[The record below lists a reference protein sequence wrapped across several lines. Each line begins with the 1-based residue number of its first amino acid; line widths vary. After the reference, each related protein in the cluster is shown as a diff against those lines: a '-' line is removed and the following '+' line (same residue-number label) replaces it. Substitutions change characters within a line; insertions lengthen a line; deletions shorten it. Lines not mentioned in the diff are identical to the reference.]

1 MAASLSRD
9 DALFL
14 SHKHGACADSFH
26 DFSHGKSSFNTK
38 RDADKNKPGLYEVLK
53 GLPESANKTLN
64 GIPKTRD
71 EKSLDGD
78 MLRKEATMLNE
89 IFSGQTINGLSISDP
104 LGKERG
110 NIVKKL
116 IEAMRKGTRGTVVTK
131 PTGEVDWDSIQPGTD
146 SFNNVALNLNTLEG
160 VSTGYTVKILH
171 KTLAN
176 GKIEGNVKQI
186 QCHLTSDDYVNFFGT
201 NEINLLFDAAVI
213 NVTNIIR
220 NCKPGV
226 PGKAPLYLKRVVN
239 RELINDPAP
248 KTYFEPPT
256 TGKLDNNV
264 NFDIVFEDNYEDI
277 TYSKHTDALSSGTDF
292 QRDKFF
298 SSFDFRLSHMTRFTD
313 AKGDTRLPKTT
324 VDIIGSD
331 GKRIYNNDNPH
342 ENNNIAKCWARI
354 MQTFKASAIK
364 HIEAAA
370 YFQCKRSGDWFQA
383 LSCLDMGRKYVGSGA
398 SSVLPGNKIVLVTHD
413 RVLLWYALFLGI
425 DVLMT
430 YKVAADDSA
439 EEEEEEEEELTTGT
453 ACQGGS
459 ERYMIYFSSNKR
471 GETEEE
477 RNLRLFETLQE
488 QLAQDPGLSIIKD
501 WIVNYNSWLAEIK
514 AERIAD
520 IENIYQECMAQ
531 PRVQSSAF
539 GSASNRLIQAYFQYT
554 ALDYDE
560 MSTKKLDNNL
570 TTYKDAVQAATNKK
584 GKIIL
589 TEEIAGYANIVLSY
603 YNNMLYKSVSIP
615 NKESL
620 VNANTAYK
628 HNELYTNPV
637 AIGTVIGGPSRAR
650 VTLNGVVTMSPSA
663 RATATAGFF
672 VSRLPNALLKRLV
685 EQMTE
690 LKSTKLTFTCVLDVF
705 LPNLMTGLSTQKET
719 SEQIT
724 AQLQQDGL
732 VGKELKAAVKKV
744 IEDVTVVVQQ
754 EQEAIDVAVASA
766 ATAVAATVAESKAQ
780 LALENTAL
788 PDTVALPNGAVAVRQ
803 EIFTMASIGDSVR
816 RFGHYIRGM
825 VLRGR
830 TGYGVQGGG
839 GGPDTVVSKLLYT
852 LYLRQLYNDL
862 SAFDT
867 DENQDYIYYDA
878 LARMVLACSARSE
891 LRVPNYYGR
900 MEHLFYDVLPNGGWA
915 MAEEAAGSKF
925 IRSERFANTVAFIA
939 KNVALQSIDLA
950 TGDINSLGNSGD
962 VSVGAVQVYND
973 LKVKLRG
980 VDFDRRQAFLLNE
993 LQARMLSYIPQE
1005 QGIGLPGLASIA
1017 MRTGV
1022 GSAPVPSVGLPGF
1035 VANARQAV
1043 SAPAGGRRT
1052 RRRRVYGGQRK
1063 TRRHGR
1069 SRR

>member
-9 DALFL
+9 DVLFL

-53 GLPESANKTLN
+53 GLPESTNKALN

-89 IFSGQTINGLSISDP
+89 MFSGQTINGLSISDP
-104 LGKERG
+104 LAKEKG

-160 VSTGYTVKILH
+160 AATGYTVKILH

-220 NCKPGV
+220 NCKAGE

-248 KTYFEPPT
+248 KTYSEPPT
-256 TGKLDNNV
+256 TGKIDNNV

-277 TYSKHTDALSSGTDF
+277 TYSKHTDGLSSGTDF

-383 LSCLDMGRKYVGSGA
+383 LSCLDMGRRYKGRGEA
-398 SSVLPGNKIVLVTHD
+398 SVLPGNKIILVTHD

-471 GETEEE
+471 GETEGE
-477 RNLRLFETLQE
+477 RNLRLFTTLQE
-488 QLAQDPGLSIIKD
+488 HLDNDPGLSIIKD
-501 WIVNYNSWLAEIK
+501 WIVSYNSWLAEIK

-520 IENIYQECMAQ
+520 IESIYQECMEQ

-554 ALDYDE
+554 ALDYSE

-570 TTYKDAVQAATNKK
+570 TTYKDAVQAATVND
-584 GKIIL
+584 KIIL

-603 YNNMLYKSVSIP
+603 YNNMLYKSVSVP

-628 HNELYTNPV
+628 RDDLYTNPV
-637 AIGTVIGGPSRAR
+637 AIGTIIGGPSRER
-650 VTLNGVVTMSPSA
+650 KTLNGVVTMSPSA

-672 VSRLPNALLKRLV
+672 VSRLPTELLEQLV
-685 EQMTE
+685 KQMTD
-690 LKSTKLTFTCVLDVF
+690 LKTKLTFTCVLDVF
-705 LPNLMTGLSTQKET
+705 LPNLMTGLSTKTET
-719 SEQIT
+719 TAQIT
-724 AQLQQDGL
+724 EQLEHDGL
-732 VGKELKAAVKKV
+732 EGKNLKAAVKEV

-754 EQEAIDVAVASA
+754 EQESLTAAAAVPSGAN
-766 ATAVAATVAESKAQ
+766 VAEVKAQ
-780 LALENTAL
+780 LALENKAL
-788 PDTVALPNGAVAVRQ
+788 PDSVVLPNGAVAVRQ

-830 TGYGVQGGG
+830 AGYGVQGGG

-862 SAFDT
+862 SAFET
-867 DENQDYIYYDA
+867 DENEDYIYYDA

-915 MAEEAAGSKF
+915 MAEEAAGAKF
-925 IRSERFANTVAFIA
+925 IRSERFADTVAFIA

-950 TGDINSLGNSGD
+950 TGSIASLGNAGD
-962 VSVGAVQVYND
+962 VSVGAVQLYND

-1022 GSAPVPSVGLPGF
+1022 GSAPVAPVGLPSF
-1035 VANARQAV
+1035 VPAARQAITV
-1043 SAPAGGRRT
+1043 GGRRT
-1052 RRRRVYGGQRK
+1052 RRRRLYGGQRK
-1063 TRRHGR
+1063 TRRQN
-1069 SRR
+1069 RR